1 MKMAV
6 GSPVVLGS
14 QPAIASGIP
23 DVVANSLALCAPH
36 HALSLAR
43 QDPEPG
49 TSRRRLA
56 PLVRIEGGRGAG

>member
-1 MKMAV
+1 MAV

-14 QPAIASGIP
+14 QPAIASAIP

-43 QDPEPG
+43 QDPRARHQQKKAG
-49 TSRRRLA
+49 T
-56 PLVRIEGGRGAG
+56 LVRIEGGRGAR